1 MIGKFILKCRVD
13 KYYHLNIYGLS
24 ENEYL
29 YNFLFSGYHEEIMSV
44 PVSFKPDA
52 PEVIAF
58 LKTVPHFAQLD
69 DTDIRILAG
78 ILKKVRFKAGDYV
91 FHEGAPGSDAFI
103 VEQGELALE
112 KFDRTI
118 KIFQPASIFG
128 EIALMDEQPRT
139 GSVRALTDSV
149 LFYFTR
155 KDLEN
160 PEIVNGQTYGHF
172 YRELAR
178 LTTSYIREEE
188 DFYHEMDVLIIQ
200 DGGCAP
206 GYNTVTAFITQFLEA
221 MGRKIFI
228 AAEGFRSVVS
238 GKTED
243 YRALVNSPR
252 LFRQIQ
258 RIPGVTF
265 APPLREARGAD
276 FRSERYPDFKKAEVQ
291 EQAAKNILKRK
302 VKIVIGIGGD
312 GTLKGMK
319 SLSKLLP
326 DSVQLFFIPV
336 TIDSDVFGTECIG
349 QHTGV
354 EVGAEKIR
362 CYMAD
367 ARTHHRCYI
376 IEMMGA
382 QGGYHA
388 LHSCLGA
395 GAHLAVLP
403 SSRFDPKEVAESL
416 KNRDNTVIVVAEG
429 YKANERKQ
437 KGFDGNAA
445 EYFKS
450 ELVQSGLDLNTR
462 VICEGFSRDI
472 RGAQPNN
479 MDITLAQRMARKLM
493 QMVIQGENRRMP
505 AVLSGQEYSINFEEI
520 RTDNSVTPELA
531 NLANRLGVKNLLD
544 YLPY

>member
-1 MIGKFILKCRVD
+1 MEIILSVD
-13 KYYHLNIYGLS
+13 IYSYIYHLLKLLKYAV
-24 ENEYL
+24 ED
-29 YNFLFSGYHEEIMSV
+29 FMSV
-44 PVSFKPDA
+44 PLSFKPDS
-52 PEVIAF
+52 PEIIAF
-58 LKTVPHFAQLD
+58 LKTVPHFASLE
-69 DTDIRILAG
+69 DTDIRVLSG
-78 ILKKVRFKAGDYV
+78 ILKKVKYKAGDYV
-91 FHEGAPGSDAFI
+91 FHEGNSGSEAYV
-103 VEQGELALE
+103 VETGELALE

-118 KIFQPASIFG
+118 KIFQSGSVFG
-128 EIALMDEQPRT
+128 EIALVDEQPRT
-139 GSVRALTDSV
+139 GSVRALSDTV
-149 LFYFTR
+149 LFFFTR

-160 PEIVNGQTYGHF
+160 TAVVNATTYGHF

-178 LTTSYIREEE
+178 LSTSYIREEE

-228 AAEGFRSVVS
+228 ASEGFKSVVS

-243 YRALVNSPR
+243 FRALVNSPR
-252 LFRQIQ
+252 LYRQIQ
-258 RIPGVTF
+258 RIPGVVF

-276 FRSERYPDFKKAEVQ
+276 FRSERYPDFRKPEIQ
-291 EQAAKNILKRK
+291 EQAAKNVIKRK
-302 VKIVIGIGGD
+302 VKIIIGIGGD

-319 SLSKLLP
+319 ALSKLLP
-326 DSVQLFFIPV
+326 DTVQLFFIPV

-403 SSRFDPKEVAESL
+403 SSRFDPKEVGDSM

-437 KGFDGNAA
+437 KGFEGNAA
-445 EYFKS
+445 EYFKE
-450 ELVQSGLDLNTR
+450 ELVLAGLDVKTR

-505 AVLSGQEYSINFEEI
+505 AVLSGQEYSIGFEEI
-520 RTDNSVTPELA
+520 RTDNSVTAELA